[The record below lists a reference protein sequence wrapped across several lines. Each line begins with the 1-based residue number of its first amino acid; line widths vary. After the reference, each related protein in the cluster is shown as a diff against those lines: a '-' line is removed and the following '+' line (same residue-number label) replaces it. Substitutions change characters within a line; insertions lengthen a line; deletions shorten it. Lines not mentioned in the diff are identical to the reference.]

1 MKINAK
7 DMVAALVLIAVAG
20 IGLWLNTAHNLGT
33 PRRMGPGYMPMLTFY
48 LLLGIAI
55 FVLTTS
61 FFSGPDP
68 LEKWALR
75 ELLLVF
81 AAMIVFGMLL
91 EKAGLFVSIA
101 ATVAV
106 ASLADRTHKPLGVL
120 GLIGALIAI
129 CWWVFIK
136 ELDIRVPI
144 WPQF

>member
-7 DMVAALVLIAVAG
+7 DLASGAIFIGLAV

-48 LLLGIAI
+48 ILLGIGCI
-55 FVLTTS
+55 VLAMS
-61 FFSGPDP
+61 FFSGPER
-68 LEKWALR
+68 LERWALR
-75 ELLLVF
+75 ELTLVF
-81 AAMIVFGMLL
+81 ASMVVFGLLL
-91 EKAGLFVSIA
+91 EKGGLFVSIA

-106 ASLADRTHKPLGVL
+106 ASLADRTHRPLGVL
-120 GLIGALIAI
+120 GLIAALIAI

>member
-7 DMVAALVLIAVAG
+7 DMVSAVFLIALAV
-20 IGLWLNTAHNLGT
+20 IGLWLNQAHNLGT

-48 LLLGIAI
+48 LLLGISC
-55 FVLTTS
+55 FVLATS

-68 LEKWALR
+68 LERWAVR
-75 ELLLVF
+75 ECLLVF
-81 AAMIVFGMLL
+81 ASMIVFGMLL
-91 EKAGLFVSIA
+91 EKGGLFLSIA
-101 ATVAV
+101 ATVGV
-106 ASLADRTHKPLGVL
+106 SSLADRTHRPLGVL